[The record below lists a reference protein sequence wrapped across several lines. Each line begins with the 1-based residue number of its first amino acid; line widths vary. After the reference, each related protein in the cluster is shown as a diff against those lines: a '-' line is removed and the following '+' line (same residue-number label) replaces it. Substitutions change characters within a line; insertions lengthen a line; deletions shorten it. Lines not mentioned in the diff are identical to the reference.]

1 MVVILSAGARFME
14 VGLQEV
20 KPALELLAIGFT
32 LPLLLLVLEILLR
45 RVAMLRKKH
54 EKRVRI
60 DVKAFTTEEHR
71 PWQNRKS
78 ISQGKLG
85 QYYL

>member
-1 MVVILSAGARFME
+1 ME

-45 RVAMLRKKH
+45 RATMLRKKH
-54 EKRVRI
+54 EKRVRTN
-60 DVKAFTTEEHR
+60 VKAFTTERNR

-78 ISQGKLG
+78 ICQGKLG